1 MADKKPPS
9 KNPLKSPLN
18 KKDGANP
25 KFPTWGFLVI
35 ILFLIVIQFMF
46 LNPEP
51 SNGIKYS
58 EFLDQVKSGYVDE
71 IIIKNQVNVYGKY
84 NESALSDGIISP
96 PEQQD
101 SPLNL
106 PTAMAEEYRTFVTTI
121 LPNDDIRPI
130 LDEFGVEYEVRI
142 EEEWFSGVFM
152 WLVMIGLA
160 VGFWVFI
167 FRRMNPGQQVLNIGK
182 NKASLYDQQ
191 TETKVTFKDVAGLD
205 EAKAEVEEVVEFL
218 KTPQKF
224 TKLGGTL
231 PKGVLLVGPPGTGKT
246 LLAKATAG
254 EASVPFFSLSGS
266 DFVEMFV
273 GVGAAR
279 VRDLFKQAK
288 EKAPCIVFI
297 DEIDSIGRSR
307 GKGMAMGSNDERE
320 NTLNQLLSEM
330 DGFNSDKGVIL
341 MAATNRPD
349 ILDSALL
356 RPGRFDRQILID
368 KPDLNGRVEV
378 LKVHVKKVKLS
389 STIDLRVLASQTP
402 GFAGAELANL
412 CNEAALLAARRGKK
426 AVEMVD
432 FQDSIEKVI
441 AGLERKNKLISPEE
455 REIVA
460 YHEAGHAVVGWFLE
474 YTDPVLKV
482 SIVPRGLAALGYTL
496 QTPLEDRFLMTTE
509 ELNEKICALLGGRI
523 AEEII
528 FGKIST
534 GAQNDLERITNMAYA
549 MVAEYGM
556 SKELGYISL
565 RDSSNPENS
574 YGFNRKYSADTSNR
588 IDDAVQS
595 IIRMNYDRTLALLT
609 EHRDQLVLLAK
620 TLLEKEVMNHQ
631 ELRDLLGD
639 RPKGKHA
646 DGLFAEAKIVDEVIS
661 DDVVEDSTDDVVE
674 DMVEKT
680 TEDATDD
687 IKSGHGKITNK
698 GSEESKTVS
707 SSGVDLTSEIIRT
720 DAQPKEN
727 NKVTDKPKE
736 SSETEAEDGPSIIS
750 SENEDQA
757 NSKKDLFS

>member
-1 MADKKPPS
+1 MAEKKPPS
-9 KNPLKSPLN
+9 KNPLKSPLS
-18 KKDGANP
+18 KKNGVNP

-51 SNGIKYS
+51 TNGIKYS

-84 NESALSDGIISP
+84 NESALIDGIISP
-96 PEQQD
+96 PEQSD

-106 PTAMAEEYRTFVTTI
+106 PTTMVNEYQTFVTTI
-121 LPNDDIRPI
+121 LPNDELRPI

-160 VGFWVFI
+160 IGFWVFI

-191 TETKVTFKDVAGLD
+191 TEIKVTFKDVAGLD
-205 EAKAEVEEVVEFL
+205 EAKAEVEEVVDFL
-218 KTPQKF
+218 KSPQKF

-356 RPGRFDRQILID
+356 RPGRFDRQVLID

-378 LKVHVKKVKLS
+378 LKVHVKKLKLS
-389 STIDLRVLASQTP
+389 RSIDLRVLASQTP

-412 CNEAALLAARRGKK
+412 CNEAALIAARRGKK
-426 AVEMVD
+426 SVGMVD

-455 REIVA
+455 RKIVA
-460 YHEAGHAVVGWFLE
+460 YHEAGHAIVGWFLE

-523 AEEII
+523 AEQII

-556 SKELGYISL
+556 SEELGYISL
-565 RDSSNPENS
+565 RDSNNPENS
-574 YGFNRKYSADTSNR
+574 YGFNRKYSSDTSNR

-595 IIRMNYDRTLALLT
+595 IIKNNYDRTYELLV
-609 EHRDQLVLLAK
+609 EHQDKLELLAK

-631 ELRDLLGD
+631 ELRELLGD

-646 DGLFAEAKIVDEVIS
+646 DGLFSEAKIVDEVIS
-661 DDVVEDSTDDVVE
+661 DESPSEVDNTET
-674 DMVEKT
+674 EKSEVKNEEST
-680 TEDATDD
+680 TET
-687 IKSGHGKITNK
+687 HN
-698 GSEESKTVS
+698 
-707 SSGVDLTSEIIRT
+707 SEINAKNIS
-720 DAQPKEN
+720 DAKDEL
-727 NKVTDKPKE
+727 K
-736 SSETEAEDGPSIIS
+736 SSEKII
-750 SENEDQA
+750 EEEPR
-757 NSKKDLFS
+757 KDLFT